1 MNTANVAGKL
11 STSGSV
17 SAKVLAK
24 RAEFMEDFEDWN
36 ETGLA
41 NTNVMRWNKSND
53 MYMASPRNLDGGTF

>member
-24 RAEFMEDFEDWN
+24 RAEFIDDLDDWDQ
-36 ETGLA
+36 TGLA
-41 NTNVMRWNKSND
+41 NTNVIRWNKSDD
-53 MYMASPRNLDGGTF
+53 MYMASERNLDGGSF

>member
-41 NTNVMRWNKSND
+41 NTNVIRWNKSDD
-53 MYMASPRNLDGGTF
+53 MYMAGERNLDGGSF